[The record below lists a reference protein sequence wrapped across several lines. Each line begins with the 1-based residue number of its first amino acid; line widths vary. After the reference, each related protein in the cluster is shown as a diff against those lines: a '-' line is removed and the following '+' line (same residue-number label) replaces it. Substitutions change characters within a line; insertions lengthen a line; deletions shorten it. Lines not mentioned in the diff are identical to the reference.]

1 MNNYYKT
8 IYERT
13 DIHAFSKQLESM
25 SCPTFFS
32 KKKKYLYSFDKLKN
46 CLYVKHNNDRN
57 TLSPQIILY
66 SVNDTTEI
74 ICKYTLKA
82 YLILFLYIF
91 SPFLIISIGLIDGCE
106 ITLNVIFSFG
116 GFWGIIFVFYAIV
129 HKLFFVN
136 EVLEFKKD
144 FEKCTN
150 LKEKETISCWKFFY
164 SQLN

>member
-1 MNNYYKT
+1 MNNYYK
-8 IYERT
+8 IRYERT

-25 SCPTFFS
+25 ICPTFFS
-32 KKKKYLYSFDKLKN
+32 KKKKYLYSFDKRKN
-46 CLYVKHNNDRN
+46 CLYVKENNCRN
-57 TLSPQIILY
+57 SLSPQIILY
-66 SVNDTTEI
+66 CVNDTTEI

-82 YLILFLYIF
+82 YFFFYFLFL
-91 SPFLIISIGLIDGCE
+91 SPFLILSMALIDGAE
-106 ITLNVIFSFG
+106 IPFKTLIIFGTFFG
-116 GFWGIIFVFYAIV
+116 IAFVFYAIV

>member
-1 MNNYYKT
+1 MNNYYKS

-13 DIHAFSKQLESM
+13 DIHAFSKRLESM
-25 SCPTFFS
+25 ICPTFFS

-46 CLYVKHNNDRN
+46 CLYVKHNNCRN

-74 ICKYTLKA
+74 TCKYTLKA

-116 GFWGIIFVFYAIV
+116 GFWGILFVFYAIV

-150 LKEKETISCWKFFY
+150 LKEKETISCWNFFY

>member
-13 DIHAFSKQLESM
+13 DIHALYKQLESM
-25 SCPTFFS
+25 DYSAFFS
-32 KKKKYLYSFDKLKN
+32 VKKKYLCSFDKRKN
-46 CLYVKHNNDRN
+46 CLYVKENNCRN
-57 TLSPQIILY
+57 SLSPQIILY
-66 SVNDTTEI
+66 CVNDTTEI

-82 YLILFLYIF
+82 YFFFYFLFL
-91 SPFLIISIGLIDGCE
+91 SPFLILSMALIDGCE
-106 ITLNVIFSFG
+106 ITHNVIFSFG
-116 GFWGIIFVFYAIV
+116 GFWGILFVFYAIV

>member
-46 CLYVKHNNDRN
+46 CLYVKHNNCRN

-66 SVNDTTEI
+66 Y
-74 ICKYTLKA
+74 CCPL
-82 YLILFLYIF
+82 
-91 SPFLIISIGLIDGCE
+91 
-106 ITLNVIFSFG
+106 
-116 GFWGIIFVFYAIV
+116 
-129 HKLFFVN
+129 KLFESFLKLYFVGQPI
-136 EVLEFKKD
+136 
-144 FEKCTN
+144 C
-150 LKEKETISCWKFFY
+150 
-164 SQLN
+164 